1 MFPTQAVEQA
11 LLEQHSLVIGLD
23 EVGRGA
29 LAGAV
34 SVGACVIDSSR
45 IGNSP
50 VGVQD
55 SKLVAEPKRA
65 ELANAV
71 RDWATVAVGHA
82 SVSEIERFGITR
94 ALRLAGERAVTALAV
109 DLSAAVMLL
118 DGSSNWMGNDQAAP
132 VITQVK
138 ADRDCTVVAA
148 ASLVAKVERDQML
161 IELAAS
167 DGRYGWQRNKG
178 YSSAE
183 HILALQN
190 HGPSEHHRLSW
201 LSKILADQTQLF

>member
-1 MFPTQAVEQA
+1 MFPNQAVEQA
-11 LLEQHSLVIGLD
+11 LLGQHSLGIGLD
-23 EVGRGA
+23 GVGRGA
-29 LAGAV
+29 LAGSV
-34 SVGACVIDSSR
+34 SVGACAIDSTR
-45 IGNSP
+45 LGNAP

-55 SKLVAEPKRA
+55 SKLVPEPKRA
-65 ELANAV
+65 DLASAV
-71 RDWATVAVGHA
+71 RDWGIVAVGHA
-82 SVSEIERFGITR
+82 SVFEIEQFGISR
-94 ALRLAGERAVTALAV
+94 ALRLAGERAVAALRV
-109 DLSAAVMLL
+109 DLSDAVVLL
-118 DGSSNWMGNDQAAP
+118 DGSSNWMGAEATVP

-148 ASLVAKVERDQML
+148 ASLAAKVERDQML

-167 DGRYGWQRNKG
+167 DDRYGWQRNKG

-201 LSKILADQTQLF
+201 LGKILADQTQLF

>member
-1 MFPTQAVEQA
+1 MFPNQAVEQA
-11 LLEQHSLVIGLD
+11 LLGQHSLVIGLD

-29 LAGAV
+29 LAGSV
-34 SVGACVIDSSR
+34 SVGACAIDSTR
-45 IGNSP
+45 LGNAP

-65 ELANAV
+65 DLASAV
-71 RDWATVAVGHA
+71 RDWGIVAVGHA
-82 SVSEIERFGITR
+82 SVFEIEQFGISR
-94 ALRLAGERAVTALAV
+94 ALRLAGERAVAALRV
-109 DLSAAVMLL
+109 DLSDAVVLL
-118 DGSSNWMGNDQAAP
+118 DGSSNWMGAEATVP

-148 ASLVAKVERDQML
+148 ASLAAKVERDQML

-167 DGRYGWQRNKG
+167 DDRYGWQRNKG

-183 HILALQN
+183 HILALKN
-190 HGPSEHHRLSW
+190 YGPTEHHRLSW
-201 LSKILADQTQLF
+201 LGKILADQTQLF